1 MADQS
6 NPTNFT
12 HPQNFHAPSADSYP
26 VTKTVLD
33 MYSKTQ
39 RTISIPDAA
48 TASTGRIPQGVP
60 GAGDLFHE

>member
-6 NPTNFT
+6 NPLNFV
-12 HPQNFHAPSADSYP
+12 HAQNYSAPAADSYP

-39 RTISIPDAA
+39 RTIEIPDAN

-60 GAGDLFHE
+60 GAGDLFHD